1 MKGKMSRLQRAK
13 QFIPFAALKG
23 FDSLLAMVARHKEEP
38 LELSEDQVEALD
50 RSLRS
55 LTCGDWVR
63 VTFYDRGTYRSEE
76 GPLTMVSKSLQ
87 LLSVSDR
94 VIPFRDLKDI
104 GWLPIKKSRP

>member
-13 QFIPFAALKG
+13 QFMPFAALKG
-23 FDSLLAMVARHKEEP
+23 FDSLLAAVARYKEEP

-50 RSLRS
+50 QSLRS

-63 VTFYDRGTYRSEE
+63 VTFYDQGTYRSEE

-87 LLSVSDR
+87 ILSVSDR
-94 VIPFRDLKDI
+94 VISFRDLKDI

>member
-23 FDSLLAMVARHKEEP
+23 FDSLLAVVARH
-38 LELSEDQVEALD
+38 QVEALD